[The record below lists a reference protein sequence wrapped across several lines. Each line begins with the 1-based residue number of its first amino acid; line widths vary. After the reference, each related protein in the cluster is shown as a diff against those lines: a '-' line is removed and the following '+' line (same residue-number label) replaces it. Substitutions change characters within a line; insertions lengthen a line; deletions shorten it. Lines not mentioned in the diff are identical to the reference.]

1 MGDNSHQNPI
11 TLCFVKTRS
20 IASVIGIISIV
31 TVFSACGGDKSTS
44 IETLPLLVSETTVA
58 IPLES
63 STTTLVTSSEFYTVQ
78 QGDTLSAI
86 AASFGVAV
94 ADIVAANGL
103 PNADAIQAGQK
114 LAIPGNGTA
123 PSTTA
128 VVTTTAPAAGAST
141 TMAP

>member
-1 MGDNSHQNPI
+1 MNSRR
-11 TLCFVKTRS
+11 VV
-20 IASVIGIISIV
+20 SVVALSGLIS
-31 TVFSACGGDKSTS
+31 FLSACGGDDVQVV
-44 IETLPLLVSETTVA
+44 ETLPVMVAESTTT
-58 IPLES
+58 IPLET
-63 STTTLVTSSEFYTVQ
+63 STTLSANPEYYTIQ

-86 AASFGVAV
+86 ASSFGVTV

-123 PSTTA
+123 PTTT
-128 VVTTTAPAAGAST
+128 VGVTTTVATNGSST

>member
-1 MGDNSHQNPI
+1 MNSRR
-11 TLCFVKTRS
+11 VV
-20 IASVIGIISIV
+20 SVVALSGLISLI
-31 TVFSACGGDKSTS
+31 SACGGDDATVP
-44 IETLPLLVSETTVA
+44 ETLPVLVAESTTT
-58 IPLES
+58 IPLETT
-63 STTTLVTSSEFYTVQ
+63 STLAANPEFYTIQ

-86 AASFGVAV
+86 AASFGVTV

-123 PSTTA
+123 PTTTA
-128 VVTTTAPAAGAST
+128 VATTSAPTSGAST

>member
-1 MGDNSHQNPI
+1 M
-11 TLCFVKTRS
+11 KTRS
-20 IASVIGIISIV
+20 IASFIGILSIV

-44 IETLPLLVSETTVA
+44 VETLPLLVSETTVA

-63 STTTLVTSSEFYTVQ
+63 TTTVVANPEYYTIQ

-86 AASFGVAV
+86 AASFGVTV

-128 VVTTTAPAAGAST
+128 VVTTTVPASGAST

>member
-1 MGDNSHQNPI
+1 
-11 TLCFVKTRS
+11 VKTRS
-20 IASVIGIISIV
+20 IASFIGIVGIV
-31 TVFSACGGDKSTS
+31 TVFSACGGDKTTS
-44 IETLPLLVSETTVA
+44 VETLPVMVAESTTS
-58 IPLES
+58 IPLET
-63 STTTLVTSSEFYTVQ
+63 TTTLSANPEYYTIQ

-86 AASFGVAV
+86 AASFGVTV

-128 VVTTTAPAAGAST
+128 VVTTTIPAAGAST

>member
-1 MGDNSHQNPI
+1 M
-11 TLCFVKTRS
+11 KTRS
-20 IASVIGIISIV
+20 IASFIGVLSIV

-44 IETLPLLVSETTVA
+44 VETLPLLVSETTVA
-58 IPLES
+58 IPLET
-63 STTTLVTSSEFYTVQ
+63 TTTLAANPEFYTIQ

-128 VVTTTAPAAGAST
+128 VVTTTVPAAGAST

>member
-1 MGDNSHQNPI
+1 VNSRR
-11 TLCFVKTRS
+11 VV
-20 IASVIGIISIV
+20 SVVALLGLIS
-31 TVFSACGGDKSTS
+31 FLSACGGDDVQVV
-44 IETLPLLVSETTVA
+44 ETLPVMVAESTTT
-58 IPLES
+58 IPLET
-63 STTTLVTSSEFYTVQ
+63 TTTLSANPEYYTIQ

-86 AASFGVAV
+86 ASSFGVTV

-123 PSTTA
+123 PTTTA
-128 VVTTTAPAAGAST
+128 VVTTTVATNGSST

>member
-1 MGDNSHQNPI
+1 M
-11 TLCFVKTRS
+11 KTRS
-20 IASVIGIISIV
+20 IASFIGILSIV

-44 IETLPLLVSETTVA
+44 VETLPLLVSETTVA

-63 STTTLVTSSEFYTVQ
+63 TTVVASSEFYTVQ

-128 VVTTTAPAAGAST
+128 VVTTTVPAAGAST

>member
-1 MGDNSHQNPI
+1 M
-11 TLCFVKTRS
+11 KTRS

-44 IETLPLLVSETTVA
+44 VKTLPFGTLPLFLSETTVA

>member
-1 MGDNSHQNPI
+1 M
-11 TLCFVKTRS
+11 KTRS
-20 IASVIGIISIV
+20 IASFIGILSIV
-31 TVFSACGGDKSTS
+31 TVFSACGGDKTTS
-44 IETLPLLVSETTVA
+44 VETLPVMVAESTTS
-58 IPLES
+58 IPLET
-63 STTTLVTSSEFYTVQ
+63 TTTLSANPEYYTIQ

-86 AASFGVAV
+86 AASFGVTV

-128 VVTTTAPAAGAST
+128 VVTTTVPTAGAST

>member
-1 MGDNSHQNPI
+1 
-11 TLCFVKTRS
+11 VKTRS

-44 IETLPLLVSETTVA
+44 VQTLPFATPLLLLSETILLSETTVA

>member
-1 MGDNSHQNPI
+1 MEDNSHQNPI

-63 STTTLVTSSEFYTVQ
+63 STTTLVANPEFYTVQ

-128 VVTTTAPAAGAST
+128 VVTTTVPAAGAST

>member
-1 MGDNSHQNPI
+1 M
-11 TLCFVKTRS
+11 KTRS
-20 IASVIGIISIV
+20 IASFIGILSIV

-44 IETLPLLVSETTVA
+44 VETLPLLVSETTVA
-58 IPLES
+58 IPFE
-63 STTTLVTSSEFYTVQ
+63 STTTVVASSEFYTVQ

-128 VVTTTAPAAGAST
+128 VVTTTVPAAGAST

>member
-1 MGDNSHQNPI
+1 
-11 TLCFVKTRS
+11 VKTRS
-20 IASVIGIISIV
+20 IASFIGILSIV

-44 IETLPLLVSETTVA
+44 VETLPLLVSETTVA

-63 STTTLVTSSEFYTVQ
+63 TTTVVASSEFYTVQ

-128 VVTTTAPAAGAST
+128 VVTTTVPAAGAST

>member
-1 MGDNSHQNPI
+1 VNSRR
-11 TLCFVKTRS
+11 VV
-20 IASVIGIISIV
+20 SVVALLGLIS
-31 TVFSACGGDKSTS
+31 FLSACGGDDAQVV
-44 IETLPLLVSETTVA
+44 ETLPVMVAESTTT
-58 IPLES
+58 IPLET
-63 STTTLVTSSEFYTVQ
+63 TTTLSANPEYYTIQ

-86 AASFGVAV
+86 ASSFGVTV

-123 PSTTA
+123 PTTTA
-128 VVTTTAPAAGAST
+128 VVTTTVATNGSST

>member
-1 MGDNSHQNPI
+1 M
-11 TLCFVKTRS
+11 KTRS
-20 IASVIGIISIV
+20 IASFIGIVGIV

-44 IETLPLLVSETTVA
+44 VETLPLLVSETTVA
-58 IPLES
+58 IPLET
-63 STTTLVTSSEFYTVQ
+63 TTTLSANPEYYTIQ

-128 VVTTTAPAAGAST
+128 VVTTTVPAAGAST

>member
-1 MGDNSHQNPI
+1 VNSRQ
-11 TLCFVKTRS
+11 VV
-20 IASVIGIISIV
+20 SVVALSGLTSLL
-31 TVFSACGGDKSTS
+31 SACGGDDTKVAD
-44 IETLPLLVSETTVA
+44 TLPVMVAESTTT
-58 IPLES
+58 IPLET
-63 STTTLVTSSEFYTVQ
+63 TTTLAANPEFYTIQ

-86 AASFGVAV
+86 AISFGVTV

-103 PNADAIQAGQK
+103 ANADAIQAGQK

-128 VVTTTAPAAGAST
+128 VVATTVAATGSST

>member
-1 MGDNSHQNPI
+1 M
-11 TLCFVKTRS
+11 KTRS
-20 IASVIGIISIV
+20 IASFIGILSIV

-44 IETLPLLVSETTVA
+44 VETLPLLVSETTVA

-63 STTTLVTSSEFYTVQ
+63 TTTVVASSEFYTVQ

-86 AASFGVAV
+86 AASFGVTV

-128 VVTTTAPAAGAST
+128 VVTTTVPAAGAST

>member
-1 MGDNSHQNPI
+1 M
-11 TLCFVKTRS
+11 KTRS
-20 IASVIGIISIV
+20 IASFIGILSIV

-44 IETLPLLVSETTVA
+44 VETLPLLVSETTVA

-63 STTTLVTSSEFYTVQ
+63 TTTVVASSEFYTVQ

-123 PSTTA
+123 PTTT
-128 VVTTTAPAAGAST
+128 VGVTTTVATNGSST

>member
-1 MGDNSHQNPI
+1 MNSRR
-11 TLCFVKTRS
+11 VV
-20 IASVIGIISIV
+20 SVVALSGLISLI
-31 TVFSACGGDKSTS
+31 SACGGDDATVP
-44 IETLPLLVSETTVA
+44 ETLPVLVAESTTT
-58 IPLES
+58 IPLET
-63 STTTLVTSSEFYTVQ
+63 TTTLAANPEFYTIQ

-86 AASFGVAV
+86 ASSFGVTV

-123 PSTTA
+123 PTTT
-128 VVTTTAPAAGAST
+128 VGVTTTVATNGSST

>member
-1 MGDNSHQNPI
+1 M
-11 TLCFVKTRS
+11 KTRS
-20 IASVIGIISIV
+20 IASFIGILSIV

-44 IETLPLLVSETTVA
+44 VETLPLLVSETTVA
-58 IPLES
+58 IPLET
-63 STTTLVTSSEFYTVQ
+63 TTTLSANPEYYTIQ

-128 VVTTTAPAAGAST
+128 VVTTTVPAAGAST

>member
-1 MGDNSHQNPI
+1 M
-11 TLCFVKTRS
+11 KTRS

-63 STTTLVTSSEFYTVQ
+63 STTTLVTRSEIYTVQ
-78 QGDTLSAI
+78 QGDPLSAI

-128 VVTTTAPAAGAST
+128 VVTTTVPAAGAST

>member
-1 MGDNSHQNPI
+1 M
-11 TLCFVKTRS
+11 KTRS
-20 IASVIGIISIV
+20 IASFIGIVGIV
-31 TVFSACGGDKSTS
+31 TVLSACGGDKTTS
-44 IETLPLLVSETTVA
+44 VETLPVMVAESTTS
-58 IPLES
+58 IPLET
-63 STTTLVTSSEFYTVQ
+63 TTTLSANPEYYTIQ

-86 AASFGVAV
+86 AASFGVTV

-128 VVTTTAPAAGAST
+128 VVTTTVPSAGAST

>member
-1 MGDNSHQNPI
+1 MNSRR
-11 TLCFVKTRS
+11 VV
-20 IASVIGIISIV
+20 SVVALSGLIS
-31 TVFSACGGDKSTS
+31 FLSACGGDDAQVV
-44 IETLPLLVSETTVA
+44 ETLPVMVAESTTT
-58 IPLES
+58 IPLET
-63 STTTLVTSSEFYTVQ
+63 TTTLSANPEYYTIQ

-86 AASFGVAV
+86 ASSFGVTV

-123 PSTTA
+123 PTTT
-128 VVTTTAPAAGAST
+128 VGVTTTVATNGSST

>member
-1 MGDNSHQNPI
+1 M
-11 TLCFVKTRS
+11 KTRS
-20 IASVIGIISIV
+20 IASFIGIVGIV
-31 TVFSACGGDKSTS
+31 TVFSACGGDKTTS
-44 IETLPLLVSETTVA
+44 VETLPVMVAESTTS
-58 IPLES
+58 IPLET
-63 STTTLVTSSEFYTVQ
+63 TTTLSANPEYYTIQ

-86 AASFGVAV
+86 AASFGVTV

-128 VVTTTAPAAGAST
+128 VVTTTVPAAGAST

>member
-44 IETLPLLVSETTVA
+44 IETIPLLVSETTVA

>member
-1 MGDNSHQNPI
+1 MEDNSHQNPI

>member
-1 MGDNSHQNPI
+1 VNSRR
-11 TLCFVKTRS
+11 VV
-20 IASVIGIISIV
+20 SVVALSGLISLI
-31 TVFSACGGDKSTS
+31 SACGGDDATVP
-44 IETLPLLVSETTVA
+44 ETLPVMVAESTTT
-58 IPLES
+58 IPLET
-63 STTTLVTSSEFYTVQ
+63 TTTLSANPEYYTIQ

-86 AASFGVAV
+86 ASSFGVTV

-123 PSTTA
+123 PTTTA
-128 VVTTTAPAAGAST
+128 VVTTTVATNGSST

>member
-1 MGDNSHQNPI
+1 
-11 TLCFVKTRS
+11 VKTRS

-123 PSTTA
+123 PLTTA

>member
-1 MGDNSHQNPI
+1 M
-11 TLCFVKTRS
+11 KTRS
-20 IASVIGIISIV
+20 IASFIGIVGIV

-44 IETLPLLVSETTVA
+44 VETLPLLVSETTVA
-58 IPLES
+58 IPLET
-63 STTTLVTSSEFYTVQ
+63 TTTLAANPEFYTIQ

-128 VVTTTAPAAGAST
+128 VVTTTVPAAGAST